1 MQILAT
7 GKRKVNSGPLM
18 SNNRFLSVLFLSPAL
33 LLIFAMTVI
42 PIVIAFRTSL
52 HETSYAQIGSFIG
65 FRHYRDIF
73 SSEVGWRSIL
83 NSVTYVIC
91 SLLIVVPLGVIAAV
105 LLNRKIKSRAL
116 LRTLIIIPW
125 VLSQTVTALLWRWL
139 LNSSFGPVSYIG
151 YLLTGN
157 KLDFFNTPLMA
168 KLTVIFVNAWNSFP
182 IVLILILAALQ
193 TISREIYEA
202 ADVDG
207 ANRFTKFFRIILPLI
222 KPTILTAIVLQSME
236 YFNMVTLI
244 YVLTAGGPFGATQTV
259 SVLAFMEGFDYWHMG
274 FGSAASIVIFLLNMI
289 LSIAYIRILKN
300 RD

>member
-1 MQILAT
+1 MQTFAY
-7 GKRKVNSGPLM
+7 KKVKI
-18 SNNRFLSVLFLSPAL
+18 SNKPIMNNNKFLSVLFLAPAL
-33 LLIFAMTVI
+33 LLIFAMTII
-42 PIVIAFRTSL
+42 PIVIAFNTSL
-52 HETSYAQIGSFIG
+52 HETNYAQIGDFIG
-65 FRHYRDIF
+65 LKHYRDIF
-73 SSEVGWRSIL
+73 GSEAGWKSIL
-83 NSVTYVIC
+83 NSFTYVLC
-91 SLLIVVPLGVIAAV
+91 SLIIVIPVGIVAAV

-157 KLDFFNTPLMA
+157 KLDFFNTPIMA

-182 IVLILILAALQ
+182 IVLILILASLQ
-193 TISREIYEA
+193 NIGREIFEA

-207 ANRFTKFFRIILPLI
+207 ANRKTKFFRIILPLI

-274 FGSAASIVIFLLNMI
+274 FGSAASIVIFLMNMI
-289 LSIAYIRILKN
+289 LSIIYIRILRSK
-300 RD
+300 D